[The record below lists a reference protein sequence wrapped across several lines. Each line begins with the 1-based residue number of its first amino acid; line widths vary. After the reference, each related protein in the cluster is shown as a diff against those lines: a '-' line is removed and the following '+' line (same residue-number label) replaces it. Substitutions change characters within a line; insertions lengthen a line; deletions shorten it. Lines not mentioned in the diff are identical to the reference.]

1 MNKNLTMQQNNVKL
15 QHLLEAALDFAML
28 ITNGD
33 QGKFEVFR
41 RALLNKYNALKK
53 SNPAEFQEEMHQDIR
68 NI

>member
-53 SNPAEFQEEMHQDIR
+53 SNPTEFQKEIHHDIR